1 MANIKL
7 KDITKLE
14 TWDAKELRKL
24 RMTIRNRISAF
35 ELTDS
40 PKKLP
45 ENHPLF
51 GLEIGECNEL
61 LEKVQRA
68 EKK

>member
-7 KDITKLE
+7 KKVTELH

-24 RMTIRNRISAF
+24 RMTIRNRISSL
-35 ELTDS
+35 ELTDK
-40 PKKLP
+40 PKKLA
-45 ENHPLF
+45 EDHPLF
-51 GLEIGECNEL
+51 DLEIGQCRQL
-61 LEKVQRA
+61 LEKVISA